1 MVVELLAETNDS
13 PLSSA
18 PNDSPRLELLEKS
31 AQHALAADR
40 TSEVETCS
48 LSSAPDSG
56 PRSEL
61 VEESVQ
67 MIAAARN
74 VQHLAF
80 WLHVESGQR
89 LEERPASAEDDGLHW
104 DLLSRA
110 YFCKNAIFENLQ
122 MRKLCVQQQVLFRVY
137 GRCPGGSELGP

>member
-1 MVVELLAETNDS
+1 MELLAETNDS

-74 VQHLAF
+74 V
-80 WLHVESGQR
+80 SI
-89 LEERPASAEDDGLHW
+89 
-104 DLLSRA
+104 LLSG
-110 YFCKNAIFENLQ
+110 CMWNLGSDSKNDPLV
-122 MRKLCVQQQVLFRVY
+122 RKTMACI
-137 GRCPGGSELGP
+137 GIS

>member
-61 VEESVQ
+61 VEETVQ

-110 YFCKNAIFENLQ
+110 VFCKNVIFENLTKC
-122 MRKLCVQQQVLFRVY
+122 RKRLINVNVVS
-137 GRCPGGSELGP
+137 GM